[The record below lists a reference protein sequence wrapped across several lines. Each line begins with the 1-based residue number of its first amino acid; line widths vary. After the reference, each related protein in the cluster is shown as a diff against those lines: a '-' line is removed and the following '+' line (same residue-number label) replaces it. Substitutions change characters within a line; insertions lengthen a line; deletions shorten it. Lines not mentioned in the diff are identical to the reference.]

1 MTQLPHQQHP
11 SSRPL
16 PPGSSSTQGSTEAAP
31 GMDAGVTARVDAQ
44 VAPAPPTPPR
54 SKAAPTF
61 PSPIQSRVNW
71 AQSYANRPVI
81 QLLLAF
87 GQRVNQD
94 RVTKLAAMLAY
105 YLVLSVIPIL
115 VMLLSFFGLL
125 LAFLGPQER
134 KEVIYAVAD
143 RIPGA
148 AQFLPLALAQLTKH
162 SGPLAVLSVLT
173 AAYFGIRLFR
183 TISYC
188 FGIIFRVPPRSLM
201 PEQFMAVK
209 MLLLFIVLV
218 PVLVTISAI
227 PGFVSKREVVQALL
241 ANSAILSFGV
251 TILGI
256 LTGWLV
262 AFVLFLA
269 MYVIIPNRHVPLWLV
284 WRGALIAGALLAVYA
299 ILFPYY
305 AAHYLDG
312 QDPTSSSGFALVVVI
327 FFYYFGLVLLVGAE
341 INAFLFDRDRQ
352 RQSAESAGDR
362 Y

>member
-1 MTQLPHQQHP
+1 MSLLPHQQHP

-16 PPGSSSTQGSTEAAP
+16 PPGSSSTRGGTEAAQ
-31 GMDAGVTARVDAQ
+31 GEDAGVHAGVDNQA
-44 VAPAPPTPPR
+44 APAPTPTPPL
-54 SKAAPTF
+54 SKAGPTSTS
-61 PSPIQSRVNW
+61 PSQSLVSR
-71 AQSYANRPVI
+71 AKTYANRSFI
-81 QLLLAF
+81 QTLLAF

-125 LAFLGPQER
+125 LGILAPQSR
-134 KEVIYAVAD
+134 KDIIYAVAE
-143 RIPGA
+143 RVPGA
-148 AQFLPLALAQLTKH
+148 TQFLPLALAQLTKH

-173 AAYFGIRLFR
+173 AAYFGSRLFK

-218 PVLVTISAI
+218 PVLVFISAI

-241 ANSAILSFGV
+241 ANSAILAFGV
-251 TILGI
+251 TILSI
-256 LTGWLV
+256 LTGWLI
-262 AFVLFLA
+262 AFVLFLT
-269 MYVIIPNRHVPLWLV
+269 MYVVIPNRHVPLWLV
-284 WRGALIAGALLAVYA
+284 WRGALIAGALLEVYG
-299 ILFPYY
+299 ILFPFY

-312 QDPTSSSGFALVVVI
+312 QDATSSSGFALVVVI
-327 FFYYFGLVLLVGAE
+327 FFYYFGLVLLLGAE

-352 RQSAESAGDR
+352 RQSADHLHQ
-362 Y
+362 